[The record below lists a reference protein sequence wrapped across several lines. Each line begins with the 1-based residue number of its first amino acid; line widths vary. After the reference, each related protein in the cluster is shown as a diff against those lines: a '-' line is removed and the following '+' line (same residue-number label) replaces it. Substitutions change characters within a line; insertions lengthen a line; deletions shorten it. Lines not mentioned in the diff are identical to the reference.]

1 MPNNINLQIAQ
12 VVQTEDKIQYDKFQ
26 DDKTRVDLPPG
37 AVRVRFRS
45 TTSALAS
52 EEIAIPANPNY
63 LTVPL
68 YGEQVLVFSAISG
81 LTQNTKTERYYYL
94 PYVNTHGQVNNNI
107 MPFLQDTKPKSN
119 SYSNSGITSTS
130 KSKEPEQISFEE
142 KDIVTIQPYQGD
154 MILQSR
160 FGSVLRFTSTH
171 KKIDDYL
178 QSPIWEGTSVGDPFV
193 ALTCGVDG
201 ATKDDYYTIENPD
214 KDASLIYLSSTQKIN
229 NLKLAQQ
236 KIGRGTKSLSSYKNP
251 QVIISSNRL
260 IFNAREDELVLV
272 SKKDIKL
279 ATPNWSVD
287 VDNLVTQ
294 LEALVTAITKMTHAT
309 GTGPSGPPINL
320 ADFTK
325 ILTEIKR
332 MKQ

>member
-1 MPNNINLQIAQ
+1 MPNNINLQIGQ

-26 DDKTRVDLPPG
+26 DKNNIDLLPG
-37 AVRVRFRS
+37 SVRVRIRS
-45 TTSALAS
+45 TTTALAS
-52 EEIAIPANPNY
+52 EVIALPANPNY
-63 LTVPL
+63 LNVPL
-68 YGEQVLVFSAISG
+68 YGEQVIIFSAIDG
-81 LTQNTKTERYYYL
+81 KTPNTKKEQYYYL
-94 PYVNTHGQVNNNI
+94 PYVNTHAQVNNGI
-107 MPFLQDTKPKSN
+107 MPFIQDTKAKSN
-119 SYSNSGITSTS
+119 SYGTSGISSTS
-130 KSKEPEQISFEE
+130 KSKKPEQISFEE

-154 MILQSR
+154 TILQDR
-160 FGSVLRFTSTH
+160 FGSSLRFSSTH
-171 KKIDDYL
+171 KKLDKYL
-178 QSPIWEGTSVGDPFV
+178 QSPIWEGSSVGDPFI
-193 ALTCGVDG
+193 ALTCGIDG

-236 KIGRGTKSLSSYKNP
+236 KIGQKTKPLSSYKNP

-294 LEALVTAITKMTHAT
+294 LEALVTAITKMTHPT
-309 GTGPSGPPINL
+309 GVGPSGPPINI
-320 ADFTK
+320 ADFAK
-325 ILTEIKR
+325 ILTEIKL